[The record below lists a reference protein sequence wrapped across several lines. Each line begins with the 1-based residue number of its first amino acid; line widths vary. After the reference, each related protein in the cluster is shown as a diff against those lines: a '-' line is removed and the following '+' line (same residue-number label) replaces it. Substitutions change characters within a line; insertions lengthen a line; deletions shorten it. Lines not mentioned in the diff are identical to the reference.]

1 MDVMLWK
8 EKSQCSSN
16 QEFLMATAL
25 GRHEHDRGE
34 HEHRDISAF
43 WHPLYSLKAFIVE
56 VFLLLGGAA

>member
-1 MDVMLWK
+1 
-8 EKSQCSSN
+8 
-16 QEFLMATAL
+16 MATAL